1 MDDVILLLN
10 QLIQGEKLV
19 DDDSL
24 LLIIL
29 VLVEH
34 ADLLEDKDFFV
45 SIVPLL
51 LEGED
56 LPSEVQDL
64 PS

>member
-1 MDDVILLLN
+1 
-10 QLIQGEKLV
+10 
-19 DDDSL
+19 
-24 LLIIL
+24 
-29 VLVEH
+29 
-34 ADLLEDKDFFV
+34 V

-64 PS
+64 PSEALHNGAGRQLGGGGRLQRFLHAPIEALHLTS